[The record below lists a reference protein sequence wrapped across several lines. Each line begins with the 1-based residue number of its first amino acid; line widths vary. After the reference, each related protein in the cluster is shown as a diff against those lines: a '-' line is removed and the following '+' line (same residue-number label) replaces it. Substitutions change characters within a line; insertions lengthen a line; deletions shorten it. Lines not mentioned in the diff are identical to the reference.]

1 VARSLRATKLL
12 RTAFVSS
19 LLLVGLLSGF
29 FVVLPLAHAAP
40 AHAQST
46 VMVSETLGAGNFS
59 GAPGYSPDRI
69 TVVVGVNNTITWT
82 NNDVGHNHTVTS
94 MLIPTGATPFN
105 SGNMVK
111 NAVYTV
117 TLTVPGLYRYGC
129 TYHPWMGGIIDVVAA
144 KSSSTGGPEISGFPL
159 AYLAVIIVVVVAL
172 AVVAVAR
179 LRASPRRES
188 ASQGAKPSALVATE
202 RSPMASD

>member
-1 VARSLRATKLL
+1 VGDSPRVTQLFWTLSISSALIVALIP
-12 RTAFVSS
+12 
-19 LLLVGLLSGF
+19 GLF
-29 FVVLPLAHAAP
+29 APLPL

-46 VMVSETLGAGNFS
+46 VMVSETLGSGNFS

-69 TVVVGVNNTITWT
+69 TVVIGVNNTISWT

-94 MLIPTGATPFN
+94 MIIPTGAAPFN

-129 TYHPWMGGIIDVVAA
+129 SYHPWMGGIIDVVAPV
-144 KSSSTGGPEISGFPL
+144 SSSAAGSSISGFPL
-159 AYLAVIIVVVVAL
+159 VYLAAILVVVAVVVVA
-172 AVVAVAR
+172 AVR
-179 LRASPRRES
+179 LRPRSRRDQ
-188 ASQGAKPSALVATE
+188 AP
-202 RSPMASD
+202 